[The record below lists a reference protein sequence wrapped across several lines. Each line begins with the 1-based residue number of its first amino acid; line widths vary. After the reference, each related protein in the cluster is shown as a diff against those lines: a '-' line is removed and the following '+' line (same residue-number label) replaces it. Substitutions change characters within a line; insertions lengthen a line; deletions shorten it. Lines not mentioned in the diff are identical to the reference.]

1 MSREAAWAAG
11 KEGVRDYMLSLE
23 AQTAAYSGQMVQ
35 ARDFFERGADF
46 DRGPTE
52 RETAASYR
60 AEAALAEALFA
71 EAVEAKKDAST
82 AVTQSDGRDVE
93 AAVALAYALA
103 DDAVHAQ
110 SLANDLAKRFPQD
123 TLAEFNYLP
132 EIRVQLA
139 LDQHNPSK
147 AVEILQA
154 ASPYDLGAPSGVVMM
169 ALYPVYVR
177 GEAYLAEHK
186 GQEAAVEFQR
196 ILDHPGVVLNEPI
209 AALAHL
215 QIARA

>member
-147 AVEILQA
+147 VVEILQA